1 VSVTPQLQ
9 IVAVAVVGFLSTSL
23 DNLGVLV
30 ALFAAR
36 EIAPWRLAAIYF
48 AVTWTLIGLGWGM
61 SALAEYA
68 IEENVGYLGVV
79 PIALG
84 IRSAWLLRHPG
95 RDASASVST
104 VAGSIAAALL
114 MFATSADNLLV
125 ALSLFADAARALDPT
140 LCATLVACSVGWCA
154 LAFWLARRSP
164 VAMVLQ
170 RAVRP
175 LLPLLLVAV
184 GVYIL
189 IDTAT
194 DVPRKHLEHA
204 ISLVDAAQVESVPQ
218 LMRAPKAGPRAF
230 PE

>member
-1 VSVTPQLQ
+1 MTPQLQ
-9 IVAVAVVGFLSTSL
+9 IFAVALVGFLSTSL

-36 EIAPWRLAAIYF
+36 EVAPWRLAAIYF

-61 SALAEYA
+61 SAVAEYA
-68 IEENVGYLGVV
+68 IEEKVGYLGVV

-84 IRSAWLLRHPG
+84 IRSAWLLRRPA
-95 RDASASVST
+95 RDLSASASQ
-104 VAGSIAAALL
+104 VAGSIAAAAL

-125 ALSLFADAARALDPT
+125 SLSLFADAARALDST
-140 LCATLVACSVGWCA
+140 LFATLVACSVGWCA

-164 VAMVLQ
+164 IATVLQ

-184 GVYIL
+184 GLYIL

-194 DVPRKHLEHA
+194 DVPRKHLENTTA
-204 ISLVDAAQVESVPQ
+204 LIDETRVESV
-218 LMRAPKAGPRAF
+218 LGLLLAPNAGASNF
-230 PE
+230 SK

>member
-1 VSVTPQLQ
+1 VTPQLQ

-48 AVTWTLIGLGWGM
+48 AVTWTLTGLGWGM

-95 RDASASVST
+95 RDASASAST

-114 MFATSADNLLV
+114 IFATSADNLLV

-140 LCATLVACSVGWCA
+140 LCATLVACSVGWCV

-170 RAVRP
+170 RTVRP

-194 DVPRKHLEHA
+194 DVPRKHVEHA
-204 ISLVDAAQVESVPQ
+204 ISRVDATQAESAAQLV
-218 LMRAPKAGPRAF
+218 RAPKAGPRAF
-230 PE
+230 SE